1 MQEAHGP
8 DQRVL
13 PGGERG
19 VTILVAEFE
28 VTTPIVIVELEPGL
42 PMHIWPARG
51 EDGPKHC
58 VRIDPAEAEL
68 VVDVISDLGDGQ
80 GVLGVGL
87 LAGVERG
94 KNLERC
100 TWTSPTKSPGTT
112 PRSPTSGSP
121 LWTSKPPRS

>member
-28 VTTPIVIVELEPGL
+28 VTTPIVIVELGPDL
-42 PMHIWPARG
+42 PMHIWPATG

-58 VRIDPAEAEL
+58 VRIDPAEP
-68 VVDVISDLGDGQ
+68 SWSS
-80 GVLGVGL
+80 
-87 LAGVERG
+87 
-94 KNLERC
+94 
-100 TWTSPTKSPGTT
+100 T
-112 PRSPTSGSP
+112 
-121 LWTSKPPRS
+121 